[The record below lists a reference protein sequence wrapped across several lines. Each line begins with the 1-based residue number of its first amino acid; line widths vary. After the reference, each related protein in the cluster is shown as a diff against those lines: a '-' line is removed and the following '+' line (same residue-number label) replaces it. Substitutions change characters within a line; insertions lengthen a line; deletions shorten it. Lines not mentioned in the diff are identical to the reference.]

1 MASIYSSR
9 IPSGGD
15 FVPSSPVEVR
25 DGSNYDNTY
34 SDLVNVSGSGRLH
47 MLQWNASTG
56 RGMCRV
62 TVDGKTPDVLVERGQ
77 ARTPDT
83 HQLFTG
89 PLRFSESLRIE
100 FSSGQFTGRDIF
112 ARVLYS
118 LDQ

>member
-25 DGSNYDNTY
+25 DRSNYDNTY
-34 SDLVNVSGSGRLH
+34 SDLVNVSGSGHLH
-47 MLQWNASTG
+47 MLQWDAINGAGT
-56 RGMCRV
+56 CRV
-62 TVDGKTPDVLVERGQ
+62 TVDGKTPDVLEERSK
-77 ARTPDT
+77 ARAPDGY
-83 HQLFTG
+83 QLFTG

-100 FSSGQFTGRDIF
+100 FSSGLIAGRDIF